1 MKNIIIAA
9 FTTYVFW
16 TDFAEIHPL
25 PVLPL
30 IFVTFWLI
38 IAGID
43 DLITDY
49 MNTVRKGQRLQRKI
63 RRLEK
68 EVN

>member
-9 FTTYVFW
+9 FATYVFW
-16 TDFAEIHPL
+16 TDFAVIHPVVAFPML
-25 PVLPL
+25 
-30 IFVTFWLI
+30 FVTIWFI

-43 DLITDY
+43 DLISDY
-49 MNTVRKGQRLQRKI
+49 KNRIRKGQRLQRKI
-63 RRLEK
+63 KRMER